1 MAHLTQDTDTL
12 LKRVRRIG
20 GQVQALERAL
30 EGQADC
36 GKTLHLAA
44 AIRGAVHGLMEELI
58 EAHARE
64 HVARPGLTDEQRRQ
78 GLEEVLEAIHRY
90 TK

>member
-1 MAHLTQDTDTL
+1 MAHLTQDMDAL

>member
-1 MAHLTQDTDTL
+1 MAHLTQETDAL

-30 EGQADC
+30 EGEADC
-36 GKTLHLAA
+36 AKTLHLAA
-44 AIRGAVHGLMEELI
+44 AIRGAVHGLMDELI

-64 HVARPGLTDEQRRQ
+64 HVARPGLTDEQRQQ
-78 GLEEVLEAIHRY
+78 GLEEVLEAIRRY
-90 TK
+90 AK

>member
-1 MAHLTQDTDTL
+1 MSHITEHKDAL

-30 EGQADC
+30 DDDADC
-36 GKTLHLAA
+36 SKTLHLAA
-44 AIRGAVHGLMEELI
+44 AIRGAVNGLMDELI

-64 HVARPGLTDEQRRQ
+64 HVARPGLSDKERNQ
-78 GLEEVLEAIHRY
+78 GLDEVLEAIRRY
-90 TK
+90 SK